1 MTLTNKASREAA
13 GRINEDVDLH
23 EKPTGQYL
31 DTIARSQN
39 VRLPS
44 GQILSPEAQIMLD
57 KSIVARNFATPAFEE
72 IRIKNLSFRYFWANY
87 SGANGRRYQ
96 QLKTLG
102 WINATLDD
110 VEPMAADIVKEQG
123 SIRYGDL
130 ILMKLPMGKWMEREK
145 AKMQKA
151 ISFQKRSRTHYS
163 ETPNPDVKS
172 DSSPS
177 LVEVKDVSNGDG
189 KYVTHYTP
197 TDAELNAKMGVDQA
211 AAGGK

>member
-13 GRINEDVDLH
+13 GKINEDVDLH
-23 EKPTGQYL
+23 DKPNGQYAE
-31 DTIARSQN
+31 TIARGQN

-72 IRIKNLSFRYFWANY
+72 IRIKNLSFRYFWGNY

-96 QLKTLG
+96 QLRTMG
-102 WINATLDD
+102 WTNATLDD

-145 AKMQKA
+145 AKIQKA
-151 ISFQKRSRTHYS
+151 INLGKRTRTHFAES
-163 ETPNPDVKS
+163 PNPDVRS
-172 DSSPS
+172 DSNPT
-177 LVEVKDVSNGDG
+177 LVDAKDASAGDG
-189 KYVTHYTP
+189 KYLTHFTP
-197 TDAELNAKMGVDQA
+197 TEAELTAKMGVDQA
-211 AAGGK
+211 EAGGK